1 MKALDAFR
9 VPLQGRLLI
18 EAAAGTGKTWSITS
32 LYLRLVL
39 ERRLPVAQILVVTFT
54 RAATEELGRRIR
66 GRLAWALA
74 WLEGRAAR
82 DDDPELADWLTGR
95 ADPGDADTLRAA
107 LAGIDRAAIF
117 TIHGYCQRV
126 LQELALE
133 TSAPFDAEFLE
144 DEEAQ
149 KLRAAE
155 DVWRLWFEGDRL
167 SAAVQAWLLERLPTP
182 ECLLAAVGKR
192 LNDPT
197 LKVLPEA
204 EDPAA
209 LLPAFEAALAERA
222 AAHAALQALAH
233 QQDDVAAI
241 LRESSA
247 LNRKTYNP
255 GAVEKALAALD
266 QLRRRGAPVT
276 PDKKFELLTPGQLA
290 KSTKKGQTTPTHE
303 LFDACGRYHNG
314 HQAVEEL
321 GQQLQGALLAALRR
335 MLEETLARA
344 KRQARQLAF
353 DDLLVRLHQPL
364 TGPGGDALATTL
376 RRRHPVA
383 LIDEFQD
390 TDEIQWRIFDRIHP
404 QGATESTLVLIG
416 DPKQA
421 IYAFRGGDLHTY
433 LNAAGQVDQARA
445 LQTNWRSGSR
455 LIAGVNALFQASPDP
470 FREPRIHYRPVQ
482 PSPRAD
488 AEPLRVE
495 GAEPVPLQFW
505 ALRPEA
511 PEARAKKGQ
520 VLTDAAKALAAEYCA
535 RHIAWLLE
543 PGRTT
548 LGDEPLQPRHIAL
561 LVRGHKETL
570 WLQEALRSQGL
581 SCVALGRESVFETAE
596 AEDIEALLTAVVH
609 CEDDALVRYA
619 LAGPLLG
626 HDAADLERL
635 AADDQ
640 AWSEILDLFHDT
652 RRRWQAQG
660 FIPAFW
666 QLFHRCELGR
676 RLLAGEEGE
685 RRLTNLLQLAELL
698 GEAAR
703 RRPAPESLLVWLATQ
718 RRHPPG
724 GEATKMRL
732 ESDEGLVRIVTMHA
746 SKGLEYPVV
755 YIPFPWSRG
764 RRNDPPWFYHDA
776 AGQPCLHL
784 NGGDPEAVAAAKSAA
799 LEEETAEAQRLFY
812 VAVTRA
818 ARLCVLPWA
827 WTRDA
832 DQSALGWLLY
842 GGDKPADE
850 AAFFAPLAELAA
862 AHPEAISLGAPPQ
875 VEAAAA
881 LEGGASS
888 SPSARPFTGRVKGNW
903 RITSYSALVS
913 GSREAEAEDYDAQP
927 AEPAGGWED
936 PIQRLPAGSRFG
948 RFVHQLFQEL
958 DFTAAAPAV
967 VEALARRLAPRFGLP
982 PFDATALQA
991 VVRLVEQT
999 LQTPLP
1005 GSGLR
1010 LAELSAERR
1019 VDELEFHFACGTDL
1033 DALGRLLA
1041 GHPDWAGALD
1051 GLTPVRLEGL
1061 IHGYIDLVYEHQ
1073 GRYYLA
1079 DYKSNRLDD
1088 YGPAAID
1095 AAMAGHHYPL
1105 QALLYALALHRHL
1118 GATLAGYDP
1127 ARHFGGVHY
1136 LFLRGL
1142 ANAGGGIWHRSCSPA
1157 LLDELDRLMGG
1168 RP

>member
-39 ERRLPVAQILVVTFT
+39 EARLPLERILVVTFT

-74 WLEGRAAR
+74 WLEGRVPR
-82 DDDPELADWLTGR
+82 DEDPELADWLQAR

-107 LAGIDRAAIF
+107 LASIDRAAVF

-133 TSAPFDAEFLE
+133 TGAPFDAEFLE
-144 DEEAQ
+144 DEEAH

-167 SAAVQAWLLERLPTP
+167 AEAVQAWLLEKLPTP
-182 ECLLAAVGKR
+182 AHLLAAVGKR

-197 LKVLPEA
+197 VKVLPVA
-204 EDPAA
+204 EDPVA

-222 AAHAALQALAH
+222 EAHAVLQALAH
-233 QQDDVAAI
+233 RQDEVAAI
-241 LRESSA
+241 LHDSPA
-247 LNRKTYNP
+247 LNRRTYNES
-255 GAVEKALAALD
+255 GVAKALAALERLCRLEAPAEPD
-266 QLRRRGAPVT
+266 Q
-276 PDKKFELLTPGQLA
+276 KFELLTPARLA
-290 KSTKKGQTTPTHE
+290 KGTKKGQTTPAHE
-303 LFDACGRYHNG
+303 LFDACGRYHDS

-321 GQQLQGALLAALRR
+321 GQRLQGALLVALRQA
-335 MLEETLARA
+335 LQATLAHA

-353 DDLLVRLHQPL
+353 DDLLVRLYQAL
-364 TGPGGDALATTL
+364 TGPGGDALAATL

-404 QGATESTLVLIG
+404 QGEPESTLVLIG

-470 FREPRIHYRPVQ
+470 FREPRIKYRPVH
-482 PSPRAD
+482 PSPKAD

-505 ALRPEA
+505 ALRPDE
-511 PEARAKKGQ
+511 PEWRTTKGELKADPAR
-520 VLTDAAKALAAEYCA
+520 ALAAEYCA

-543 PGRTT
+543 PGRAT
-548 LGDEPLQPRHIAL
+548 LGDAPLQPRHIAL
-561 LVRGHKETL
+561 LVRSHKETL
-570 WLQEALRSQGL
+570 WLQDALRDQGL

-596 AEDIEALLTAVVH
+596 AEDLEALLTAVVH
-609 CEDDALVRYA
+609 CEDEALVRYA

-626 HDAADLERL
+626 HAAADLERL

-640 AWSEILDLFHDT
+640 AWSEILTLFHDT
-652 RRRWQAQG
+652 RRHWQAQG

-703 RRPAPESLLVWLATQ
+703 RRPAPESLLAWLRS
-718 RRHPPG
+718 RRDHPPG

-755 YIPFPWSRG
+755 YIPFPWSQG
-764 RRNDPPWFYHDA
+764 RRSDAPWFYHDA

-784 NGGDPEAVAAAKSAA
+784 GGGDPDAMAAAKAA
-799 LEEETAEAQRLFY
+799 ATEEESAEAQRLFY

-832 DQSALGWLLY
+832 AHSALGWLLY

-850 AAFFAPLAELAA
+850 ESCFEPLAALAEH
-862 AHPEAISLGAPPQ
+862 HPQAIRLAPPPQ
-875 VEAAAA
+875 VKAAAPVA
-881 LEGGASS
+881 ADGGASLA
-888 SPSARPFTGRVKGNW
+888 ARPFTGQVKGDW

-913 GSREAEAEDYDAQP
+913 GSREATAEDYDAQP
-927 AEPAGGWED
+927 AEPPGGWED

-948 RFVHQLFQEL
+948 RFIHQLLQEI
-958 DFTAAAPAV
+958 DFTAAEPEGVA
-967 VEALARRLAPRFGLP
+967 ALARRLAPRFGLP
-982 PFDATALQA
+982 PLDAQALQA
-991 VVRLVEQT
+991 VVRLVET
-999 LQTPLP
+999 ALQVPLP
-1005 GSGLR
+1005 GSQLR
-1010 LAELSAERR
+1010 LAELPRARR
-1019 VDELEFHFACGTDL
+1019 VDELEFHFACHSDL
-1033 DALGRLLA
+1033 DSLRWLLA
-1041 GHPDWAGALD
+1041 DHPDWAGALD
-1051 GLTPVRLEGL
+1051 GLTPARLEGL
-1061 IHGYIDLVYEHQ
+1061 VHGYIDLVYEHQ

-1142 ANAGGGIWHRSCSPA
+1142 ATRGGIWHRDCDPA